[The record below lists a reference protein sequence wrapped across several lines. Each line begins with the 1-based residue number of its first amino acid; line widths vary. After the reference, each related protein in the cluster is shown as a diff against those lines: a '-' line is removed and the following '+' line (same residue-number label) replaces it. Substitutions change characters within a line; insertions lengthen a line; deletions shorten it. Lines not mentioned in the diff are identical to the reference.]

1 MIFRGWLVHEHEIT
15 HILQCVKRI
24 PILLFKW
31 WELPWQID
39 VRNVFYVLYLISLVS
54 EKCFFVCLSPVLA
67 MPPSVSIPI
76 NGQKT
81 VIKQLRI
88 NIWYFSRP
96 YFHGTHITEIH
107 LFNTYELI
115 CVVRIWWPD
124 LLLSTTIQAG
134 RNGSPVLYTVLGY
147 LFYFIFKFCCCCCC
161 GVHYFIKYIIMY
173 LCFRR
178 GGGKYGVLAVI
189 VTLAGILWKWKWHK
203 HSTARQY
210 GSASF
215 EKNVYERCNRVVQ
228 LETDLLYD
236 ALHTMN
242 YYYYTLLFSSS
253 VFIFIWHRALCPS
266 HWAETAHLTF
276 TAYIY
281 RLLCYSQ
288 ADIDH
293 F

>member
-1 MIFRGWLVHEHEIT
+1 M
-15 HILQCVKRI
+15 
-24 PILLFKW
+24 
-31 WELPWQID
+31 
-39 VRNVFYVLYLISLVS
+39 
-54 EKCFFVCLSPVLA
+54 FFVCLSPVLT

-161 GVHYFIKYIIMY
+161 WCLLFHKIYNNVFV
-173 LCFRR
+173 FSARR
-178 GGGKYGVLAVI
+178 
-189 VTLAGILWKWKWHK
+189 WKIWRACCHRDISWDFMKVKMTQTQH
-203 HSTARQY
+203 
-210 GSASF
+210 SASIRICVIRKKMCMKDAIAF
-215 EKNVYERCNRVVQ
+215 VQPWSRPILASTSSPTSKHLTPHGIYSFIHSCVNVVQ

>member
-1 MIFRGWLVHEHEIT
+1 M
-15 HILQCVKRI
+15 
-24 PILLFKW
+24 
-31 WELPWQID
+31 
-39 VRNVFYVLYLISLVS
+39 
-54 EKCFFVCLSPVLA
+54 FFVCLSPVLA

-161 GVHYFIKYIIMY
+161 WCSLFHKIYNNVFV
-173 LCFRR
+173 FSARR
-178 GGGKYGVLAVI
+178 
-189 VTLAGILWKWKWHK
+189 WKIWRACCHRDISWDFMKVKMTQTQH
-203 HSTARQY
+203 
-210 GSASF
+210 SASIRICVIRKKMCMKDAIALF
-215 EKNVYERCNRVVQ
+215 NSKQIYCMMHYIQWIIIIIRYYFHLQSSYLFGIVLSVRHIELRQ
-228 LETDLLYD
+228 LTWPLLLIYIVCCATVKPTSTIFRD
-236 ALHTMN
+236 IGPSPN
-242 YYYYTLLFSSS
+242 LLSRI
-253 VFIFIWHRALCPS
+253 VG
-266 HWAETAHLTF
+266 
-276 TAYIY
+276 
-281 RLLCYSQ
+281 
-288 ADIDH
+288 
-293 F
+293 